1 MANLKEIRARITS
14 VKNTRKITSAMSR
27 IAAARLVKAQQ
38 AAMGARPY
46 GERLDQ
52 VVGSLVASLGGEGE
66 ESEAPHPLLLK
77 RSGNGRIVIVHITA
91 DRGLAGGFN
100 ANLNRTVLTQIRRER
115 EAGHDVVLLTVGKK
129 GRAFMQHAGQKL
141 VRHHDAPTL
150 GDLVVKAKAIASEV
164 MAMFTGGQEGGDT
177 DLPQVDRVYFAYNYY
192 KNVLT
197 QQPKI
202 ELLLPFES
210 REVVND
216 ERLLP
221 VLEPGRDALLGHLL
235 PIAVESRLQQAFFNS
250 IAGEIAARRTAMD
263 SASDNATQLI
273 RELTLFYNR
282 ERQAAITKEL
292 MEIIGGAEALK
303 G

>member
-1 MANLKEIRARITS
+1 MANLKEIRNRITS

-52 VVGSLVASLGGEGE
+52 VVSSLVANLGSEGGE
-66 ESEAPHPLLLK
+66 AVHPLLSS
-77 RSGNGRIVIVHITA
+77 RSGSGRVVFVHITA

-100 ANLNRTVLTQIRRER
+100 ANINRATLAALRKER
-115 EAGHDVVLLTVGKK
+115 EAGNDALLITVGKK
-129 GRAFMQHAGQKL
+129 GRAFMQHAGQTI
-141 VRHHDAPTL
+141 VRSHDAPTL
-150 GDLVVKAKAIASEV
+150 ADLVVKAKAIASEV
-164 MAMFTGGQEGGDT
+164 MAMYTGGKEGGET
-177 DLPQVDRVYFAYNYY
+177 ELPQVDRVYFAFNYF

-197 QQPKI
+197 QQPRVDQ
-202 ELLLPFES
+202 LLPFAAA
-210 REVVND
+210 EVST
-216 ERLLP
+216 EGALMP

-250 IAGEIAARRTAMD
+250 IAGEIAARRTAMN

-273 RELTLFYNR
+273 SELTLFYNR

>member
-1 MANLKEIRARITS
+1 MANLKEIRNRITS

-52 VVGSLVASLGGEGE
+52 VVGSLVASLGSAED
-66 ESEAPHPLLLK
+66 SQAAHPLLAA
-77 RSGNGRIVIVHITA
+77 RSGNGRVAIVHVTA

-100 ANLNRTVLTQIRRER
+100 ANMNRATLAVIRKER
-115 EAGHDVVLLTVGKK
+115 EAGNDVVLIAVGKK
-129 GRAFMQHAGQKL
+129 GRAFMTHSGQKI
-141 VRHHDAPTL
+141 VRYHDAPTL
-150 GDLVVKAKAIASEV
+150 TDLVTKAKAIASEV
-164 MAMFTGGQEGGDT
+164 MAMFTGGKEGGET
-177 DLPQVDRVYFAYNYY
+177 DLPQVDRVLFGFNYF

-197 QQPKI
+197 QQPRVDT
-202 ELLLPFES
+202 LLPFAAG
-210 REVVND
+210 EVAD
-216 ERLLP
+216 EQRSP
-221 VLEPGRDALLGHLL
+221 QVLEPGRDALLGHLL
-235 PIAVESRLQQAFFNS
+235 PIAVESRLQQAFFSS

-273 RELTLFYNR
+273 SELTLFYNR

>member
-1 MANLKEIRARITS
+1 MANLKEIRNRITS

-38 AAMGARPY
+38 QAMGARPY

-52 VVGSLVASLGGEGE
+52 VVGSLVAGLGE
-66 ESEAPHPLLLK
+66 ECEAHPLLAA
-77 RSGNGRIVIVHITA
+77 RSGNGRVAIVHITA

-100 ANLNRTVLTQIRRER
+100 ANMNRMTLATIRKER
-115 EAGHDVVLLTVGKK
+115 EAGNDVVLIAVGKK
-129 GRAFMQHAGQKL
+129 GRSFMTHSGQKI
-141 VRHHDAPTL
+141 VRYHDAPTMA
-150 GDLVVKAKAIASEV
+150 DLVTKAKAIAAEV
-164 MAMFTGGQEGGDT
+164 MAMFTGGKEGGDT
-177 DLPQVDRVYFAYNYY
+177 DLPQVDRVLFAFNYF

-197 QQPKI
+197 QVPRVDQ
-202 ELLLPFES
+202 LLPFAAG
-210 REVVND
+210 EVKD
-216 ERLLP
+216 ENAGP
-221 VLEPGRDALLGHLL
+221 QVLEPGRDALLGHLL

-273 RELTLFYNR
+273 SELTLFYNR

-292 MEIIGGAEALK
+292 LEIIGGAEALK

>member
-1 MANLKEIRARITS
+1 MANLKEIRNRITS

-38 AAMGARPY
+38 AALGARPY

-52 VVGSLVASLGGEGE
+52 VVGSLIAGLGE
-66 ESEAPHPLLLK
+66 ESGEAHPLLAA
-77 RSGNGRIVIVHITA
+77 RSGNGRVAIVHITA

-100 ANLNRTVLTQIRRER
+100 ANMNRMTLATIRKER
-115 EAGHDVVLLTVGKK
+115 EAGNDVVLIAVGKK
-129 GRAFMQHAGQKL
+129 GRSFMTHSGQKI
-141 VRHHDAPTL
+141 VRYHDAPTMA
-150 GDLVVKAKAIASEV
+150 DLVTKAKAIAAEV
-164 MAMFTGGQEGGDT
+164 MAMFTGGKEGGDT
-177 DLPQVDRVYFAYNYY
+177 DLPQVDRVLFAFNYF

-197 QQPKI
+197 QVPRVDQ
-202 ELLLPFES
+202 LLPFAAG
-210 REVVND
+210 EVKD
-216 ERLLP
+216 EAAGP
-221 VLEPGRDALLGHLL
+221 QVLEPGRDALLGHLL

-273 RELTLFYNR
+273 SELTLFYNR

-292 MEIIGGAEALK
+292 LEIIGGAEALK